1 MTVLG
6 QFVGGMLKQKPEI
19 PKFVE
24 TRLPEEQQKALAA
37 NLAAMGPSEELAA
50 RVNAFSQEQLTK
62 ALRAAI
68 PGYDKIISNVA
79 GSIESQTRGEL
90 PMDVQRAIER
100 SSAARALGGGF
111 AGSGASRAL
120 TARDL
125 GLTSYQITQQG
136 IDSASRWL
144 ASARANALAPQMDVT
159 SMFITPQQQYAVTS
173 EQRAAQ
179 FQRQLMQ
186 NQLNAQYDWRT
197 QLGGAIQLSDQQITQ
212 AALSTAANYFGGGM
226 LGGMGGG
233 GAAPPVQNW
242 YSLNPSQQRQYQQM
256 LGVARSYQG
265 PTE

>member
-1 MTVLG
+1 
-6 QFVGGMLKQKPEI
+6 
-19 PKFVE
+19 
-24 TRLPEEQQKALAA
+24 LPEEQQKALQA

-50 RVNAFSQEQLTK
+50 RVNAFSQEELTK

-68 PGYDKIISNVA
+68 PGYDQIVSNVGTSLA
-79 GSIESQTRGEL
+79 SQTRGEI
-90 PMDVQRAIER
+90 PIDVQRAIER

-136 IDSASRWL
+136 LDSATRWI
-144 ASARANALAPQMDVT
+144 AQARTSAVAPQMDVT

-179 FQRQLMQ
+179 FQRQMLQ

-197 QLGGAIQLSDQQITQ
+197 QLGSSLQLADQQIMGL
-212 AALSTAANYFGGGM
+212 ATAAAGSY
-226 LGGMGGG
+226 LGGMGFGRG
-233 GAAPPVQNW
+233 MNQQPRQMNF
-242 YSLNPSQQRQYQQM
+242 SNLNERTMYP
-256 LGVARSYQG
+256 L
-265 PTE
+265 T